1 MWPPFYENYSETMFD
16 IVYPDIKLTVVNEE
30 LFGLKLFKG
39 NLRKLKG
46 LSGFD
51 GIDGVSNESIQM
63 AYGIEL
69 VETKEEEQMYRG
81 CRKTTFEK
89 HMKKLG
95 LEYKDIK
102 IHKYTDKNRN
112 TIFKLIEIL

>member
-1 MWPPFYENYSETMFD
+1 MFD
-16 IVYPDIKLTVVNEE
+16 IVYPDIKLTVVNQE

-69 VETKEEEQMYRG
+69 VETKEEEKMYKG
-81 CRKTTFEK
+81 CRKDAFENC
-89 HMKKLG
+89 MKKLG
-95 LEYKDIK
+95 LEYKDIE
-102 IHKYTDKNRN
+102 N
-112 TIFKLIEIL
+112 LSL

>member
-1 MWPPFYENYSETMFD
+1 MKKIHSETMFD

-39 NLRKLKG
+39 SLRKLKG

-69 VETKEEEQMYRG
+69 VETKEEEKMYKG
-81 CRKTTFEK
+81 CKKSTFENC
-89 HMKKLG
+89 MKKLG
-95 LEYKDIK
+95 LEYKDIEFEK
-102 IHKYTDKNRN
+102 IADKNRN
-112 TIFKLIEIL
+112 YIFKLIKILK